1 MASKL
6 PPFRPVSQDELRAVY
21 ARYRD
26 PDIRRIVLEVER
38 YRRVIAEMDT
48 LYKSTHQAW
57 RDVVGGNLISLHM
70 LLQIMTTER
79 QRLIF

>member
-57 RDVVGGNLISLHM
+57 RDEVGGNLISLHM